1 MSIGGFSPIMPSSA
15 QDAKAHER
23 KVESNQ
29 RGVDAQGIS
38 GDDKESEETSGDRD
52 ADGRQAWKWTLKQG
66 RQQEDAK
73 ERKAPDLS
81 GKSGSN
87 LDLSG

>member
-1 MSIGGFSPIMPSSA
+1 MSIGGFSPIMPSSS

-29 RGVDAQGIS
+29 RGVDAQGINA
-38 GDDKESEETSGDRD
+38 DDKESEASSGDRD
-52 ADGRQAWKWTLKQG
+52 ADGRQAWQWTQRQG
-66 RQQEDAK
+66 RQQDDSK
-73 ERKAPDLS
+73 ERNAPDLT
-81 GKSGSN
+81 GNSGSN